1 MKKFEIEICRTS
13 FAFKTFQVEAET
25 EEEAIE
31 KITKLAI
38 ESKDYS
44 EKDSHHTIS
53 YIRCDENG
61 ENENGEK

>member
-1 MKKFEIEICRTS
+1 MKKFNIEICRTS

-44 EKDSHHTIS
+44 EKDSYHAIS
-53 YIRCDENG
+53 HIYCDNSG
-61 ENENGEK
+61 DNENGEK